1 MYKVVKIDYD
11 INLTEVSNSDTFD
24 EAKKK
29 LDDIIYA
36 HEVLF
41 AADGDDYASCTF
53 EDDGV
58 CYGCVVRYKDQI
70 TGLKKA
76 KKYIVVDMSD
86 VDGAKMDGIQ

>member
-11 INLTEVSNSDTFD
+11 INIAEVSESDTFD

-36 HEVLF
+36 HKVLF
-41 AADGDDYASCTF
+41 AADGDDYASYTF
-53 EDDGV
+53 EDNGV
-58 CYGCVVRYKDQI
+58 CYGCVVRYTDQI